1 MIDKRLSSLT
11 PLYRESGGGQV
22 LERTNLILHI
32 HFVLIFVKGHAVQA
46 IVKTNTLV

>member
-1 MIDKRLSSLT
+1 MIDIRLSSLT

-32 HFVLIFVKGHAVQA
+32 YLSRIIIGQGQ
-46 IVKTNTLV
+46 